1 MITQVILINALLIH
15 LCVFITADKL
25 FEIDAPSHGASQT
38 EANSDDEEEDT
49 ADPSTSIDGKSAFL
63 SQVDEILSNCSCE
76 EGGTSRAEGGGKV
89 LQRGLFSAT
98 IGPLVQELA
107 DSFLRD
113 PVRITIGKENTG
125 ASSIV
130 QKLMFVGRED
140 GKLFA
145 IRRLVT
151 EGALR
156 PPVLLFLQSKER
168 AKELHR
174 ELAYDG
180 INVDVMHSDRTQ
192 AQREAVISRFR
203 TGDICEYAAYTTII
217 ATLPSQYSLKCDI
230 ISH

>member
-1 MITQVILINALLIH
+1 M
-15 LCVFITADKL
+15 
-25 FEIDAPSHGASQT
+25 SQ
-38 EANSDDEEEDT
+38 EANSDDEDDD
-49 ADPSTSIDGKSAFL
+49 AQKSSGVDGKSAFL
-63 SQVDEILSNCSCE
+63 SQVDEILSHCSCAD
-76 EGGTSRAEGGGKV
+76 GGNGKV

-107 DSFLRD
+107 DSFLHN

-125 ASSIV
+125 ASSIQ

-151 EGALR
+151 DGALK

-192 AQREAVISRFR
+192 AQREAIISRFR
-203 TGDICEYAAYTTII
+203 TGDIC
-217 ATLPSQYSLKCDI
+217 K
-230 ISH
+230 